1 MIRVTVIDDNIEIC
15 AHIESCLH
23 QFELK
28 YNQEIEVEPYT
39 SSDAF
44 LQAIQQNH
52 EVYDLIFLDVE
63 LDQKSGIDLANY
75 IRYEKKDE
83 LQQIVF
89 ISGKSS
95 YSLSLHDVH
104 PLDFLIKPFSEI
116 DLERVMTRY
125 LKISGRWTDSFFYQQ
140 GGDTIKIKVSEI
152 WYFSVLNKEV
162 MMHTNSGIVS
172 FHGSLREIDKQLR
185 KDSFLYIHHSYLV
198 NPEYVK
204 IFEYDQVTLYDDTV
218 LPIGSSRR
226 VDICKKRM
234 EWQNARKGKRLI

>member
-75 IRYEKKDE
+75 IRLYFWKKL
-83 LQQIVF
+83 LQ
-89 ISGKSS
+89 
-95 YSLSLHDVH
+95 
-104 PLDFLIKPFSEI
+104 
-116 DLERVMTRY
+116 
-125 LKISGRWTDSFFYQQ
+125 SFF
-140 GGDTIKIKVSEI
+140 
-152 WYFSVLNKEV
+152 
-162 MMHTNSGIVS
+162 
-172 FHGSLREIDKQLR
+172 
-185 KDSFLYIHHSYLV
+185 
-198 NPEYVK
+198 
-204 IFEYDQVTLYDDTV
+204 
-218 LPIGSSRR
+218 
-226 VDICKKRM
+226 
-234 EWQNARKGKRLI
+234 A